1 MTLTKRLTILCLM
14 AVTIVATNAQNN
26 MINQKE
32 IKQTAGRTALGEF
45 APEFAHLNDDVLF
58 GEVWN
63 RQHQLS
69 LHDRSL
75 VTVLSLM
82 AQGITDSSLKY
93 HLLTAKANGVS
104 RAELSEVVTHAAF
117 YVGWPKAWAV
127 FNLAKE
133 VWTDS
138 IQTLEEFQM
147 STPYPIGK
155 FNEAYAQYFIGK
167 SYLAPM
173 DAADGGPVNVTFE
186 PKCRNNWHIH
196 HQCTQVLICVAGRG
210 WYQEWGKDP
219 VEMTP
224 GTVIAIPAEAKHW
237 HGATKDS
244 WFQHLTYTTKV
255 GKDASNE
262 WLEPVTD
269 EQYLKLK

>member
-1 MTLTKRLTILCLM
+1 MLAIMALCLGE
-14 AVTIVATNAQNN
+14 TNAQNN
-26 MINQKE
+26 MKPNQKP
-32 IKQTAGRTALGEF
+32 ITQTAGRRGLGEF

-63 RQHQLS
+63 RQQELS

-75 VTVLSLM
+75 VTILSLA

-93 HLLTAKANGVS
+93 HLQTAKANGVT
-104 RAELSEVVTHAAF
+104 RQQLAEVITHAAF
-117 YVGWPKAWAV
+117 YMGWPKAWAV

-138 IQTLEEFQM
+138 IQTREEFQM

-155 FNEAYAQYFIGK
+155 SNDAYAKYFIGK
-167 SYLAPM
+167 SYLA
-173 DAADGGPVNVTFE
+173 DFDGQTGAPHNVTFE
-186 PKCRNNWHIH
+186 PGCRNNWHIH
-196 HQCTQVLICVAGRG
+196 HDGIQVLVCVAGRG
-210 WYQEWGKDP
+210 WYQEWGKEP

-224 GTVIAIPAEAKHW
+224 GTVIAIPAEVKHW
-237 HGATKDS
+237 HGAAKDS
-244 WFQHLTYTTKV
+244 WFQHIAYMTQV
-255 GKDASNE
+255 GKDANNE

-269 EQYLKLK
+269 EVYNKLK